1 MCSPCPPPYALPPLL
16 TDTFP
21 LLRPLFSRRAP
32 EAFDPLIGGVSTAI
46 DIFSLGVIMWE
57 CVTRTQPWEGLSNVA
72 IIYQVGPDVIHVDK
86 YMV

>member
-1 MCSPCPPPYALPPLL
+1 MKRSYHPINDRYEACAHPVPSYNTLPPLS
-16 TDTFP
+16 
-21 LLRPLFSRRAP
+21 SRRAP

-72 IIYQVGPDVIHVDK
+72 IIYQVGRNVINA
-86 YMV
+86 